1 MWMTPFLN
9 AFVNRIS
16 SKCGRH
22 IVPMSSGYHKIL
34 CSESD
39 YDSPGYDREVHAHQL
54 TTGPYNRPMTDDTS
68 ARRTTSS
75 GIPIEQSYG
84 PSDDAAGPVYRK
96 TLADPGSYP
105 YTRGLYSEMYRR
117 RLWTMRQYAG
127 YGDAEESNLRY
138 RFLLEQGITGLSVAF
153 DLPTQIGYDSD
164 HPISHGEVGKV
175 GVAIDSIDD
184 MRRLFDGIPLDKV
197 TTSMTINSTAAILL
211 ALYLVLAEE
220 RQVEWAALGGT
231 VQNDILKEYSARGT
245 FIFPPDPSM
254 RLVAD
259 VITFC
264 ARHIPKWNPISISG
278 YHMREAGCTAVQEI
292 AFTLANAIA
301 YVEAVLERGLEID
314 DFAPRL
320 SFFFNAHNNFLE
332 EVAKFR
338 AARRLWAELVRE
350 RFAPRLERSL
360 WLRFHTQTAGSTL
373 TAQQPENNAVRVA
386 LQALAAVCGGT
397 QSLHTNARDEA
408 IGLPTEQSARL
419 ALRTQ
424 QILALESGIA
434 ETADPLGGS
443 WAIEALTDEIVQR
456 SRSYLA
462 RIDELGGSIPA
473 LEKGFQQK
481 EIADAA
487 YAEQM
492 AIEDGDRMIVGVNVH
507 RTEYEAP
514 SDILTV
520 DPEGERRQVERL
532 EAFRAGRSE
541 KRVGQALRGLQDVAS
556 AGSNLMPPILESVR
570 AGCTVGE
577 IADSLRQVFGE
588 HQDSDLG

>member
-1 MWMTPFLN
+1 
-9 AFVNRIS
+9 
-16 SKCGRH
+16 
-22 IVPMSSGYHKIL
+22 
-34 CSESD
+34 
-39 YDSPGYDREVHAHQL
+39 
-54 TTGPYNRPMTDDTS
+54 
-68 ARRTTSS
+68 
-75 GIPIEQSYG
+75 
-84 PSDDAAGPVYRK
+84 
-96 TLADPGSYP
+96 
-105 YTRGLYSEMYRR
+105 
-117 RLWTMRQYAG
+117 MRQYAG
-127 YGDAEESNLRY
+127 YGDADESNRRY
-138 RFLLEQGITGLSVAF
+138 RFLLDQGITGLSVAF

-164 HPISHGEVGKV
+164 HPMSHGEVGKV

-184 MRRLFDGIPLDKV
+184 MRRLFDSIPLDQV

-220 RQVEWAALGGT
+220 RKVEWAALGGT
-231 VQNDILKEYSARGT
+231 VQNDILKEYAARGT
-245 FIFPPDPSM
+245 FIFPPEPSM

-264 ARHIPKWNPISISG
+264 SRHIPRWNPISISG

-301 YVEAVLERGLEID
+301 YVEAVLERGVEID

-350 RFAPRLERSL
+350 RFEPRLERSL

-408 IGLPTEQSARL
+408 IGLPTEQSAQL

-424 QILALESGIA
+424 QILAHESGIA

-443 WAIEALTDEIVQR
+443 WAVEALTSEIVQR
-456 SRSYLA
+456 SRSYLT
-462 RIDELGGSIPA
+462 RIDELGGAISA

-492 AIEDGDRMIVGVNVH
+492 AIENGDRIIVGVNAH
-507 RTEYEAP
+507 RTEREP
-514 SDILTV
+514 PTEILTV
-520 DPEGERRQVERL
+520 DPEGEKRQVERL
-532 EAFRAGRSE
+532 GAFRAGRSTE
-541 KRVGQALRGLQDVAS
+541 RVRQALQGLQDVAR
-556 AGSNLMPPILESVR
+556 AGSNLMPSILEGVR

-577 IADSLRQVFGE
+577 IADCLRQVFGE